1 MSHAPAASPVRA
13 GAGAIL
19 ALTIASATMFMI
31 PYSTQAIVPEIGR
44 SLAVGPAVTGLT
56 ITVVVV
62 GIALG
67 AWLMGPLSDRIGR
80 RSVMFGSCA
89 LLAVPTVL
97 IAFVSGIVEL
107 LVLRSLQ
114 GLLLPGLLT
123 VATAYIYEAFPAK
136 RVPTVVGVYAA
147 ALVLGG
153 FLGRTIPAVLVEH
166 IGWRE
171 SLAVLAIPVLISA
184 VLIRILLPVA
194 PPPPKARSPLRALK
208 AHLRNTP
215 ILLNAFAAGTTFFAF
230 VGLFSVLAYRLES
243 DVFGMSH
250 TEVGAFYIV
259 WLIGALL
266 PLATRLAGRL
276 GPRRVLPAF
285 PVIAVAGLLLGSVPV
300 LLLTVIGMMVMA
312 GSLFFMVGVA
322 QLLVP
327 QLTLRD
333 RGSAMSLHLTIYYLL
348 GSLGPFAMGAA
359 WSAAGW
365 TGAVALALAA
375 LVIAFALAV
384 VLRRSAPSDA
394 APQGETEPLLS

>member
-19 ALTIASATMFMI
+19 ALSIASATMFMI

-44 SLAVGPAVTGLT
+44 SLAVSPAVTGLT
-56 ITVVVV
+56 ITVVVI

-80 RSVMFGSCA
+80 REVMFGSCA
-89 LLAVPTVL
+89 LLAVPTIL
-97 IAFVSGIVEL
+97 IVFVSGIVEL

-123 VATAYIYEAFPAK
+123 VATAYVYEAFPAH
-136 RVPTVVGVYAA
+136 RVPTVVGIYTS

-153 FLGRTIPAVLVEH
+153 FFGRTIPAVLVEYT
-166 IGWRE
+166 GWRE

-184 VLIRILLPVA
+184 VLVRILLPVA

-243 DVFGMSH
+243 SVFGMSH
-250 TEVGAFYIV
+250 MQVGAFYIV
-259 WLIGALL
+259 WLVGALA
-266 PLATRLAGRL
+266 PFAVRIAGHL
-276 GPRRVLPAF
+276 GPRRVLPIF
-285 PVIAVAGLLLGSVPV
+285 PVVAAAGLLVGCIPSLVPTIV
-300 LLLTVIGMMVMA
+300 GMMVMA

-348 GSLGPFAMGAA
+348 GSLGPFVIGAA
-359 WSAAGW
+359 WSEWGW
-365 TGAVALALAA
+365 AGAVAFAMGA
-375 LVIAFALAV
+375 LVIAFALTV
-384 VLRRSAPSDA
+384 ILRRSAPSDA

>member
-13 GAGAIL
+13 GAAAITAL
-19 ALTIASATMFMI
+19 AVASATMFMI

-44 SLAVGPAVTGLT
+44 SLDVGPAVTGLT

-80 RSVMFGSCA
+80 RSVMAGSCA

-123 VATAYIYEAFPAK
+123 VATAYVYEAFPAH
-136 RVPTVVGVYAA
+136 RVPTVVGIYTSS
-147 ALVLGG
+147 LVLGG
-153 FLGRTIPAVLVEH
+153 FLGRTIPALLVDH
-166 IGWRE
+166 IGWRD
-171 SLAVLAIPVLISA
+171 SLALLAIPVVISA
-184 VLIRILLPVA
+184 VLIRMLLPVA
-194 PPPPKARSPLRALK
+194 PPPPKARSPLRALR
-208 AHLRNTP
+208 AHLGNTP
-215 ILLNAFAAGTTFFAF
+215 ILLNAFAAGATFFAF

-243 DVFGMSH
+243 GVFGMSH
-250 TEVGAFYIV
+250 TQVGAFYIV
-259 WLIGALL
+259 WLVGAFA
-266 PLATRLAGRL
+266 PVAVRIAGRL
-276 GPRRVLPAF
+276 GPRTVLPVF
-285 PVIAVAGLLLGSVPV
+285 PVIAAGGLLLGCVPS
-300 LLLTVIGMMVMA
+300 LIPTAIGMMVMA

-348 GSLGPFAMGAA
+348 GSLGPFVIGAA

-365 TGAVALALAA
+365 TGAVVLGMAALA
-375 LVIAFALAV
+375 IAFGLALI
-384 VLRRSAPSDA
+384 LRRSATGGA
-394 APQGETEPLLS
+394 APGGDSEPLLS